1 MTSLQGFH
9 RADGSFGIRNHLF
22 TLPAVVCANQ
32 VAIDVASRYPEL
44 KYIEHQHGCAQI
56 GADLLQTRHIFS
68 QLALHPNVYGSM
80 MVSLGC
86 EGLIAREL
94 FNKIANQ
101 TAKPLELVVI
111 QESGGTLKAE
121 EQVEQWVRKAQQ
133 QAESQSR
140 EPMSWCDLTVGL
152 MFDADTSERTALL
165 KQLLGVLRGLG
176 VRLVIPSSHRNL
188 TEGLSS
194 AVPTF
199 SHGSSSYESVWAME
213 PGSNALET
221 ATGLTAAGAHVI
233 LHLTAKSHAFGSP
246 LAPTLRWC
254 LDEPLYAEFHDDFDG
269 PLRDELDV
277 PRLLEKLASVVNGM
291 QCVAES
297 LGMDDFALYRIGP
310 TV

>member
-1 MTSLQGFH
+1 MTPLQGF
-9 RADGSFGIRNHLF
+9 RRKDGSFGVRNHLF

-32 VAIDVASRYPEL
+32 VAIDVAMRYPQL

-94 FNKIANQ
+94 FNKVSSQ
-101 TAKPLELVVI
+101 TAKPIELVVI

-121 EQVEQWVRKAQQ
+121 EQVEQWVQDAQQ
-133 QAESQSR
+133 GAESQSR
-140 EPMSWCDLTVGL
+140 SPMSWRDLTVGL
-152 MFDADTSERTALL
+152 LFDEDTAEQTSLL
-165 KQLLGVLRGLG
+165 KQLLGVLHDLG
-176 VRLVIPSSHRNL
+176 ARIVVPSSHQSL
-188 TEGLSS
+188 AEGLSS
-194 AVPTF
+194 GLSTV
-199 SHGSSSYESVWAME
+199 SHGSSSSESVWAME
-213 PGSNALET
+213 PGSNVLET

-233 LHLTAKSHAFGSP
+233 LHLTGKPHAFGSP

-254 LDEPLYAEFHDDFDG
+254 LDERVYAEFYDDFDG

-277 PRLLEKLASVVNGM
+277 PRLLEKLTRVVNGVP
-291 QCVAES
+291 CVSES